1 VDGAEAILS
10 LTASPTR
17 VGGGSA
23 KLATAEV
30 NHEHHRAYARLLSV
44 YLLFCNRVGF
54 EDGVNF
60 WGGSSVT
67 SPSGDQISTAKLF
80 EEDLVLAD
88 IDAREIQRARRS
100 SRHFLDERPE
110 LTYRFLQRML
120 DLSPHRK

>member
-1 VDGAEAILS
+1 
-10 LTASPTR
+10 
-17 VGGGSA
+17 
-23 KLATAEV
+23 
-30 NHEHHRAYARLLSV
+30 
-44 YLLFCNRVGF
+44 VGF

-60 WGGSSVT
+60 WGGSSVI